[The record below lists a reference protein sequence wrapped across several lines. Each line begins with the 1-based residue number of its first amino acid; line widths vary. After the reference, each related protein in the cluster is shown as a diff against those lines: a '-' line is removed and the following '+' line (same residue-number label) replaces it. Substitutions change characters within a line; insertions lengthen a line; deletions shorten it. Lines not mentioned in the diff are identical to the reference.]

1 MCIVKTK
8 RVNRITVNIHNDYI
22 PKEKEKYK
30 ENLKVVY
37 DTMNLI
43 FKDLE
48 KDNLFYTEKELKK
61 IIDKNKEVLI

>member
-8 RVNRITVNIHNDYI
+8 RVNGITVNIHNDYI
-22 PKEKEKYK
+22 PKEKKKYK

-48 KDNLFYTEKELKK
+48 KNNLFYTEKELKK

>member
-8 RVNRITVNIHNDYI
+8 RVNGITVNIHNDHI